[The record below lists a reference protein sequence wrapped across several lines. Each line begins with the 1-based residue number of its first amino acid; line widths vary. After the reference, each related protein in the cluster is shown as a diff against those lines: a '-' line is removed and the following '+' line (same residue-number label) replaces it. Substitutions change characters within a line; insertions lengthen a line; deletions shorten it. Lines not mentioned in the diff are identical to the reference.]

1 MCGIAVIVGPGGDRP
16 TFLRMLDTLAPRG
29 EVTEAGC
36 DDGVLAGVQRLRI
49 VDPDRGAQPWIG
61 GDGRWVLCYNG
72 EIFNHHE
79 LRAELVSRGC
89 ELRSESDTEVVLES
103 FLQWGDAAVSRF
115 RGEFAFVLVDRA
127 SRRAY
132 LARDPL
138 GVKPLYWSRRG
149 DCLHVASEI
158 KALVPV
164 GAPVS
169 EVPPGHH
176 GWAEP
181 DAAPEL
187 RPYLDLMRLGEDA
200 APIDDPDEAASLIRT
215 ALEDSIRVRVDTGLT
230 VGVILSG
237 GLDSSLTLL
246 HVRQLHPDCVAL
258 TVGAPGSEDLAY
270 ARRLTAELD
279 VRHEVIELQPRDI
292 GRNDIREAIRISEL
306 TEYGDIINAVVSV
319 PLLRRAHELGIK
331 IVLTGDG
338 SDELFGGYPMYQ
350 RIGARQSR
358 RLFLHKLRNLCRTEL
373 QRVDRTSMGTG
384 VEARVPF
391 LDLSLV
397 ELAMR
402 LPVEFKVRDG
412 QEKWILREAFAS
424 LLPGYIRAR
433 PKNPMSHSSGLH
445 ERARLYRPLFARM
458 HRSFGY
464 DLHEPVRRDFSTLL
478 EQCDHD
484 LYRAVAEAAVRQDY
498 TALEH
503 ARDLAG
509 AARWNA
515 VAAFRRYARTG
526 PVPDGPVLDG
536 PVLDGRVPDG
546 PVPDGPV
553 PDGPVLDGPVL
564 DGLDL
569 AEPAPAGDQAE
580 DPVPA
585 EVPAPAE
592 GAVLAEIPAQAVVT
606 DGWVPD
612 AARRTR

>member
-1 MCGIAVIVGPGGDRP
+1 VCGIAVIVGPGGDRAI
-16 TFLRMLDTLAPRG
+16 FMQMLDSLAPRG
-29 EVTEAGC
+29 EITEAGC
-36 DDGVLAGVQRLRI
+36 DDAVLAGVQRLRI
-49 VDPDRGAQPWIG
+49 VDPAGAGQPWVG

-89 ELRSESDTEVVLES
+89 QLRSESDTEVVLES
-103 FLQWGDAAVSRF
+103 YLQWGAAAVSKF
-115 RGEFAFVLVDRA
+115 RGEFAFVIVDRTT
-127 SRRAY
+127 RRAY

-149 DCLHVASEI
+149 GCLHAASEI

-164 GAPVS
+164 GAPVA

-181 DAAPEL
+181 GAGPEL
-187 RPYLDLMRLGEDA
+187 RPYVDLMRLGEGA
-200 APIDDPDEAASLIRT
+200 EPVADPDEAAKLVAA

-246 HVRQLHPDCVAL
+246 HVRQMHPDCVAL

-279 VRHEVIELQPRDI
+279 VPHEVIELRPKDI
-292 GRNDIREAIRISEL
+292 GRNAIREAIRISEL

-331 IVLTGDG
+331 VVLTGDG
-338 SDELFGGYPMYQ
+338 SDELFGGYSMYH
-350 RIGARQSR
+350 RIGARQAR
-358 RLFLHKLRNLCRTEL
+358 RLFLHKIRNLCRTEL
-373 QRVDRTSMGTG
+373 QRVDRASLGTG

-402 LPVEFKVRDG
+402 LPVELKMRDG

-424 LLPGYIRAR
+424 MLPDYIRAR

-445 ERARLYRPLFARM
+445 ERARLYKPFFARM

-464 DLHEPVRRDFSTLL
+464 DLLEPVKRDFSTLL
-478 EQCDHD
+478 ERCDHD
-484 LYRAVAEAAVRQDY
+484 LYRAVAEAAVRPDY
-498 TALEH
+498 TAFEH

-515 VAAFRRYARTG
+515 LASAR
-526 PVPDGPVLDG
+526 
-536 PVLDGRVPDG
+536 RVPG
-546 PVPDGPV
+546 
-553 PDGPVLDGPVL
+553 
-564 DGLDL
+564 
-569 AEPAPAGDQAE
+569 
-580 DPVPA
+580 
-585 EVPAPAE
+585 
-592 GAVLAEIPAQAVVT
+592 T
-606 DGWVPD
+606 
-612 AARRTR
+612 ARRPLPGRDATI